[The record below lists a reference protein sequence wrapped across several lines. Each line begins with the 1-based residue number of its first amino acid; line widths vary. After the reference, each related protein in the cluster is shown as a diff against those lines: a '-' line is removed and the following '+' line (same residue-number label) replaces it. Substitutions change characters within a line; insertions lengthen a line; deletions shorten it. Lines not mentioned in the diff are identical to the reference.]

1 MAAVP
6 YHGSRGGIRAR
17 PRPVSP
23 RWRHLLYDSR
33 RSRRGAARPARLP
46 GESIMKKQIQK
57 IVLTRETVRNLT
69 ATETGAANGG
79 SVLPQT
85 NFDSC
90 KCPTLSCQ
98 HPGFC

>member
-1 MAAVP
+1 
-6 YHGSRGGIRAR
+6 
-17 PRPVSP
+17 
-23 RWRHLLYDSR
+23 
-33 RSRRGAARPARLP
+33 
-46 GESIMKKQIQK
+46 MKKLQK

-69 ATETGAANGG
+69 AHETAGAAGG
-79 SVLPQT
+79 SALPQT